1 MFRLLLVGKRL
12 IRILQAVCIF
22 RLQAIRFPG
31 IQFMHVKGNKL
42 DRSRCLLWW
51 KISHSMSGF
60 LHQMI
65 RSVASKMGK
74 PGVGFVDTASV
85 LEQSVC

>member
-1 MFRLLLVGKRL
+1 
-12 IRILQAVCIF
+12 
-22 RLQAIRFPG
+22 
-31 IQFMHVKGNKL
+31 MHVMGNKL

-51 KISHSMSGF
+51 KISHSMSGS

-65 RSVASKMGK
+65 RSVAPKMGE